1 MRIIAYIFISHM
13 KTTREIRLRGV
24 PLEVVVVIKSNAM
37 LQGKTMESYLIELI
51 TKAVKAG
58 KRR

>member
-1 MRIIAYIFISHM
+1 M

-37 LQGKTMESYLIELI
+37 LQGKTMESYIIELI
-51 TKAVKAG
+51 TNAVKAG
-58 KRR
+58 KKRR